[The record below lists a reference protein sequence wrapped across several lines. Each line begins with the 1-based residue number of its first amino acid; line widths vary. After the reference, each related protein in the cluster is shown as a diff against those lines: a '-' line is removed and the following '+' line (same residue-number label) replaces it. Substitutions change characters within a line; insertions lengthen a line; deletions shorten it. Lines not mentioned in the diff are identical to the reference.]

1 MTMIIDIILIVV
13 GIYLFCGLLFAI
25 PFVIKGVT
33 AIDPDGAHGTKWG
46 FRLIIIPGTMVFWP
60 VLLKK
65 WMTTNK
71 TKSND

>member
-1 MTMIIDIILIVV
+1 M
-13 GIYLFCGLLFAI
+13 CGLLFVI

-46 FRLIIIPGTMVFWP
+46 FRVIIIPGTIVFWP

-65 WMTTNK
+65 WIRAQQNK
-71 TKSND
+71 QQ